1 MRFQLRPRI
10 DGLEERALLSH
21 LAASLMAPDHAF
33 QAEVR
38 REVATSKMA
47 VSLTTNQTTYTPGQ
61 VVQMTL
67 TMTNTSSQ
75 NETVALG
82 PSIDG
87 FFVTQNAK
95 VIWRSNSGVEPQY
108 IVRRILKPGQ
118 SITLTAQWTIPASVS
133 GALAVHNELFPSGP
147 VAPIQVTAAPPSPSV
162 VSPRP
167 LSVTPP
173 TQTLPIV
180 ARPVATPPLAPTSI
194 SPLEPIIPVVPTAP
208 SVILKPT
215 GSPTSISPLEPI
227 IPVVPTAPSAISK
240 PAGSPTSISPLEPI
254 IPVEPTPPTG

>member
-10 DGLEERALLSH
+10 DVLEDKTLLSH
-21 LAASLMAPDHAF
+21 LAASLTVPEHAL

-47 VSLTTNQTTYTPGQ
+47 VSLTTNQTTYSPGQ
-61 VVQMTL
+61 VVQMKL
-67 TMTNTSSQ
+67 TMTNTSGQ

-108 IVRRILKPGQ
+108 IVRRLLKPGQ

-133 GALAVHNELFPSGP
+133 GAFAVHNELFPSGP

-162 VSPRP
+162 VVPTP
-167 LSVTPP
+167 ISVTPAPP

-180 ARPVATPPLAPTSI
+180 ARPIGAPPLAPNSI
-194 SPLEPIIPVVPTAP
+194 SPLEPIIPVEPIAP
-208 SVILKPT
+208 SV
-215 GSPTSISPLEPI
+215 
-227 IPVVPTAPSAISK
+227 VSK
-240 PAGSPTSISPLEPI
+240 PADSPTSISPLEPI
-254 IPVEPTPPTG
+254 IPVEPTSPTA